1 MFRIMN
7 AYLGSLDDRG
17 VAGWGWTC
25 IAGWARA
32 LKSSALVGAA
42 QTVAVPGA
50 GGGGGRWGNGSAG
63 CLKAVGDSEEGIC
76 GVCQFRGISEMLI

>member
-7 AYLGSLDDRG
+7 AYLGSQMTVVSQDGMDMHSWMG
-17 VAGWGWTC
+17 Q
-25 IAGWARA
+25 A

-50 GGGGGRWGNGSAG
+50 GGVGGGEAGSG
-63 CLKAVGDSEEGIC
+63 RLLGRLSVTQKRIC